1 MKKTMR
7 GSRFVAM
14 MLMCFAWAT
23 MLLAQTASTG
33 ALTGTVSDSTGAV
46 IPNVAV
52 TLISAGTGQERT
64 ANTDAQGAY
73 NFNLLPP
80 GTYRIRY
87 VANGFKTSEVSNITV
102 QVSDTQSLNRALEVG
117 QQSEQVTVEASVETI
132 QTTNA
137 TLGTTVTAATVT
149 SLPLTTRNYTQILA
163 FSAGVNV
170 GVNNASAIGNGAVD
184 VAVNGART
192 AQNNYSMDGV
202 SVTPF
207 GNGSVSGDGVYA
219 GFGIPN
225 PDAIAEFKIQTS
237 QYDAGFGRNIGANV
251 NVITKSGTNQFH
263 GSAFEFL
270 RNTSLNANDF
280 FRNRYCGLNA
290 ANCPGNSVKPPLN
303 QNQFGG
309 VLGGAL
315 KKDKLFFFVSF
326 QGTRQKNGLASQGNS
341 TTNIAYVPADRSNTA
356 ALRAALGAA
365 YAGKTGAGASGGVPI
380 AADGSNISPVALSI
394 LQLKLADGGYYV
406 PGFSNLASASVNN
419 ANNITQ
425 NGVSY
430 VRPARFSENQ
440 VLINGDYL
448 LSAKHTIATRYYY
461 QPQTQNNNFAAASQ
475 APGSVQ
481 NIERR
486 NINGVLKLTS
496 LVSNTM
502 VNELYGSVGRGVQ
515 DIFAFP
521 TPDGVTPFKATQV
534 GIKPINAHTDILE
547 PMLFNGGVVGN
558 MGATCCTSSWM
569 ATTEIQLGDQ
579 FSWTRGQHSMRT
591 GMNLHHVNWPWTFS
605 GFSRGELNFRSFADF
620 LLGKAGCTPG
630 DASCNAA
637 NPGLTNG
644 TSVSNIFN
652 CTLCLVT
659 GPGGVVHDYRV
670 WNWSAFVQDDYK
682 VSSKLTVNFGVRWE
696 YIGQATDKNGDLSN
710 TWLSRALA
718 GNALVGTSQSNGT
731 YMGWVA
737 PANYQ
742 KDAQFPL
749 TGQQSTILRS
759 SLKNASANGSPL
771 NNFAPRVGFAWT
783 PMGGSKFVVRGG
795 LGIFYDTPN
804 GNARIHSVNENP
816 PYTVKQD
823 KSGAENYFATF
834 DQPYA
839 YTNLGWGSSRFITPT
854 GSSSAIITPLLTE
867 HIQIPTVYQYNLNV
881 QYEFLPSMVLE
892 VGYVGNKGIRLAN
905 QLRQLNVA
913 RLASPTAPV
922 CYVAGGTSN
931 CVTTN
936 TQANVNQRVPFLGY
950 SSVGVQQEGY
960 DGDSRFNSLQ
970 MTLRKRMSHGVSF
983 QVAYTLSSLF
993 TNLSNGNTAQSNDPT
1008 DMRQQWGRSLVYRPN
1023 RIAINYNWDIPVGK
1037 LGNNMIGNKLLKG
1050 WNLSGVTTIQ
1060 DGTPLTI
1067 TDTRNGTAFS
1077 ALSAFGSSI
1086 LPRAQ
1091 LSSTLTSY
1099 ADATTTGRDAD
1110 RIGLD
1115 AGSARWFNTTAF
1127 AAGAPLVSN
1136 NGGDA
1141 AARVWGNAGIAIAQG
1156 PGQFNFD
1163 MSLIKNTKVG
1173 GINENGML
1181 QFRAEFYNVFNHT
1194 QFNNPAVGVQG
1205 GNFGQISSTSVAPRL
1220 IQAALKYT
1228 F

>member
-1 MKKTMR
+1 M
-7 GSRFVAM
+7 FLV
-14 MLMCFAWAT
+14 WAT
-23 MLLAQTASTG
+23 MMLAQTASTG
-33 ALTGTVSDSTGAV
+33 ALTGTVTDSTGAV
-46 IPNVAV
+46 IPNVSV
-52 TLISAGTGQERT
+52 TLISGGTGQERT
-64 ANTDAQGAY
+64 ITTDAQGVY
-73 NFNLLPP
+73 NFNLIPP
-80 GTYRIRY
+80 GSYRIRFTS
-87 VANGFKTSEVSNITV
+87 NGFKTSDVSNITV
-102 QVSDTQSLNRALEVG
+102 QVTDTQVLNRALEVG

-137 TLGTTVTAATVT
+137 TLGTTVTAAAVT

-163 FSAGVNV
+163 FSAGVNT
-170 GVNNASAIGNGAVD
+170 GVNNASAMGNGAVD

-207 GNGSVSGDGVYA
+207 GNGSVSGDSVYA

-251 NVITKSGTNQFH
+251 NVVTKTGTNTFH

-270 RNTSLNANDF
+270 RNTAFNANDF
-280 FRNRYCGLNA
+280 FRNRFCAQNPTA
-290 ANCPGNSVKPPLN
+290 CPGNIKPPLN

-315 KKDKLFFFVSF
+315 KKDKLFFFVSY
-326 QGTRQKNGLASQGNS
+326 QGTRQKNGLASQGLS

-380 AADGSNISPVALSI
+380 AADGSNISQVAI
-394 LQLKLADGGYYV
+394 NVLQLKMADGSYYV
-406 PGFSNLASASVNN
+406 PGFSNLAQASVNN

-425 NGVSY
+425 NGVSFM
-430 VRPARFSENQ
+430 RPATFSENQ

-448 LSAKHTIATRYYY
+448 LSPRHTIATRYYY
-461 QPQTQNNNFAAASQ
+461 QPQSQLNNFAAAAQ
-475 APGSVQ
+475 APGSTM

-502 VNELYGSVGRGVQ
+502 VNELYGSVSRGVQ

-534 GIKPINAHTDILE
+534 GIKPLNAHTDILE
-547 PMLFNGGVVGN
+547 PMLFNGGVVAN

-579 FSWTRGQHSMRT
+579 FSWTKGQHSIRT
-591 GMNLHHVNWPWTFS
+591 GMNMHHVNWPWTYS
-605 GFSRGELNFRSFADF
+605 GFSRGEMNFRSFADF
-620 LLGKAGCTPG
+620 LLGKAGCAPG
-630 DASCNAA
+630 DATCSAA

-670 WNWSAFVQDDYK
+670 WNWSAFIQDDYK
-682 VSSKLTVNFGVRWE
+682 ISSKLTLNFGVRWE
-696 YIGQATDKNGDLSN
+696 FIGQATDKNGDLSN

-718 GNALVGTSQSNGT
+718 GNALVGTSQATGT
-731 YMGWVA
+731 YMGLIV

-742 KDAQFPL
+742 KDSQFPL

-759 SLKNASANGSPL
+759 SLNNASSNGSPM
-771 NNFAPRVGFAWT
+771 NNFAPRIGFAWT

-823 KSGAENYFATF
+823 KSGADNYFATF

-839 YTNLGWGSSRFITPT
+839 YTSLGWGSSRFVTPS
-854 GSSSAIITPLLTE
+854 GSSSAIITPLLAE
-867 HIQIPTVYQYNLNV
+867 HIQTPTVYQYNVNV
-881 QYEFLPSMVLE
+881 QYEVLPTMVLE
-892 VGYVGNKGIRLAN
+892 VGYVGNKGVRLTN
-905 QLRQLNVA
+905 QLRQLNIA
-913 RLASPTAPV
+913 RLASPTAPI
-922 CYVAGGTSN
+922 CYTAGGTSN

-936 TQANVNQRVPFLGY
+936 TQQNVNLRVPYVGY
-950 SSVGVQQEGY
+950 SSVGVQQEGM

-983 QVAYTLSSLF
+983 QAAYTLSSLF
-993 TNLSNGNTAQSNDPT
+993 TNLSAGNTGQSNDPT
-1008 DMRQQWGRSLVYRPN
+1008 DLRQQWGRSLIYRPN
-1023 RIAINYNWDIPVGK
+1023 RLAINYNWDVPVGK
-1037 LGNNMIGNKLLKG
+1037 LGNNMIGSKLLKG

-1067 TDTRNGTAFS
+1067 TDTRNGTAYS
-1077 ALSAFGSSI
+1077 SLSAFGANI

-1091 LSSTLTSY
+1091 LASTVTSY
-1099 ADATTTGRDAD
+1099 ADAATTGHDAA
-1110 RIGLD
+1110 RVGLD
-1115 AGSARWFNTTAF
+1115 AGSARWFNSSAF
-1127 AAGAPLVSN
+1127 ALAPLAPN
-1136 NGGDA
+1136 NGTDA
-1141 AARVWGNAGIAIAQG
+1141 AARVWGNAGIAMAQG

-1163 MSLIKNTKVG
+1163 MSMIKNTKVG

-1181 QFRAEFYNVFNHT
+1181 QFRAEFYNLFNHT
-1194 QFNNPAVGVQG
+1194 QFANPNTTFQSGA
-1205 GNFGQISSTSVAPRL
+1205 FGQISATSVAPRL
-1220 IQAALKYT
+1220 IQFALKYT